1 MRLNINL
8 LGPFSV
14 STRVTPNLKP
24 LNRAIAKERRR
35 ERSSRPAASRTDG
48 GSGGSFG
55 LCLLGLTLLIVA
67 ILAIG
72 GFQV

>member
-1 MRLNINL
+1 MRLNIN

-24 LNRAIAKERRR
+24 LKRAIAKERRR
-35 ERSSRPAASRTDG
+35 ERSSRPAARRTDG

-55 LCLLGLTLLIVA
+55 MFLLGLTLLIVA
-67 ILAIG
+67 ILAVG
-72 GFQV
+72 GFRV